1 MICATKFVAIRY
13 IISGGNVTLHRD
25 VLTSIQSTEQRRAL
39 MQAFDKERAYLYHVA
54 KQHLVKSEY
63 VYEVYN
69 EILLA
74 ESLVLDPESQMI

>member
-1 MICATKFVAIRY
+1 
-13 IISGGNVTLHRD
+13 
-25 VLTSIQSTEQRRAL
+25 
-39 MQAFDKERAYLYHVA
+39 MQAFDKEREYLYHVA
-54 KQHLVKSEY
+54 KKHLVKSEY